1 MHIESEK
8 YYHIH
13 KHNSPK
19 WVEGA
24 TFTFGDEPNNSWRAF
39 EVARRGI
46 TNPETNEVFTVDMV
60 AFRALHVYRKQGKK
74 DARLGFYHFNPVMT
88 LAETLDSLFLSTRM
102 VRELVLEDVRRQMY
116 PDLPSRSSCI
126 WLIPEDPRAVRFW
139 LENMR
144 GDHKKVFRVR
154 ATGEMHRAPQQLVMG
169 DTISLVEWHKRALD
183 YWNGVDME
191 SYDDE
196 ITCSGEIEVL
206 EEVPSSNF

>member
-8 YYHIH
+8 FYHIH
-13 KHNSPK
+13 KHSSPK
-19 WVEGA
+19 WIEGA
-24 TFTFGDEPNNSWRAF
+24 TFMFGEEPNNSWRAF

-74 DARLGFYHFNPVMT
+74 DPHLGFYHYNPVMT

-102 VRELVLEDVRRQMY
+102 VRELVLEEIRRQMY
-116 PDLPSRSSCI
+116 PDLPSRANCI
-126 WLIPEDPRAVRFW
+126 WLIPEDERAVRFW

-154 ATGEMHRAPQQLVMG
+154 ATGEMHRAPQQVVMG
-169 DTISLVEWHKRALD
+169 DTISLMEWRKRALD

-196 ITCSGEIEVL
+196 ITCTGEIEVL
-206 EEVPSSNF
+206 EELPSTNF

>member
-8 YYHIH
+8 FYHIH

-19 WVEGA
+19 WVENT
-24 TFTFGDEPNNSWRAF
+24 TFAFGEDPNNSWRAF

-46 TNPETNEVFTVDMV
+46 TNPETNEVFTVDLV
-60 AFRALHVYRKQGKK
+60 AFRALHVYRRHGKK
-74 DARLGFYHFNPVMT
+74 DPHLSFYHYNPIMT

-102 VRELVLEDVRRQMY
+102 VRELIFEEMRRQTY
-116 PDLPSRSSCI
+116 PDLPSRTSCI
-126 WLIPEDPRAVRFW
+126 WLIPEDERAVRFW

-154 ATGEMHRAPQQLVMG
+154 ATGEMHRAPQQVVMG
-169 DTISLVEWHKRALD
+169 DTISLAEWRKRAMD
-183 YWNGVDME
+183 YWNGVDVE

-196 ITCSGEIEVL
+196 ITCNGEIEVL
-206 EEVPSSNF
+206 EELPVTNF

>member
-8 YYHIH
+8 FYHIH

-24 TFTFGDEPNNSWRAF
+24 VFTFGEEPNNSWRAF

-46 TNPETNEVFTVDMV
+46 TNPETNEVFTVDRV

-74 DARLGFYHFNPVMT
+74 DPLLGFYHFNPVMT
-88 LAETLDSLFLSTRM
+88 LAETLDSLFLSTRK

-116 PDLPSRSSCI
+116 PDLPSRTSCI
-126 WLIPEDPRAVRFW
+126 WLIPDDARSVRFW

-144 GDHKKVFRVR
+144 GDHKKVFRVS
-154 ATGEMHRAPQQLVMG
+154 ATGEMHRAPQQMVMG
-169 DTISLVEWHKRALD
+169 DTISLVEWHKRALE
-183 YWNGVDME
+183 YWNGVVTE

-196 ITCSGEIEVL
+196 ISCNGEIKIL
-206 EEVPSSNF
+206 EEVPIDNF